1 MKEKPVRRAVTG
13 SETFEEML
21 GVYNV
26 CVTIGRCS
34 EALLNYLMDMELV
47 ALNAEIA
54 AAHAKRNQEAFS
66 VLSSEAGSVAKRM
79 SGAIAQITSWAETL
93 SRNSL
98 NGIIQA
104 RLSHKLLEVPRRDKA
119 EFLPGSRKTLEAGI
133 RRSEDLVR
141 RTAIDIDTV
150 FSEINGVLTQILRE
164 NKRFETIATYFSI
177 EASRDP
183 ESQAYFT
190 NIAQMLRGICTQTRA
205 CIQVMGVQADDK
217 RLTALISREPFS
229 WDAA

>member
-1 MKEKPVRRAVTG
+1 MKHKAARKTVSGT
-13 SETFEEML
+13 ETFEEML

-26 CVTIGRCS
+26 CVKIGRCS
-34 EALLNYLMDMELV
+34 EELLNYLIDMELV

-54 AAHAKRNQEAFS
+54 SAHARQNQEAFS
-66 VLSSEAGSVAKRM
+66 VLSNEAGSVAKRM
-79 SGAIAQITSWAETL
+79 SGAIAEITSRAEAL

-104 RLSHKLLEVPRRDKA
+104 RLSHKLLEVPSRDKA
-119 EFLPGSRKTLEAGI
+119 EFRPGSRKALEAGI

-141 RTAIDIDTV
+141 RTAVEIDSV
-150 FSEINGVLTQILRE
+150 FTEINGVLNQILRE
-164 NKRFETIATYFSI
+164 NKRFETIATYFRI

-183 ESQAYFT
+183 ESQAYFS
-190 NIAQMLRGICTQTRA
+190 NIAQMLRGICMQTRA
-205 CIQVMGVQADDK
+205 CIQVMGAQADDTQ
-217 RLTALISREPFS
+217 LTALILREPFS

>member
-1 MKEKPVRRAVTG
+1 MRQMGVGRAATG

-21 GVYNV
+21 RVYLV

-34 EALLNYLMDMELV
+34 EELLNYLMDMELV

-66 VLSSEAGSVAKRM
+66 VLSSEAGNVAKRM
-79 SGAIAQITSWAETL
+79 SGAIAQVTDWADTL
-93 SRNSL
+93 SRRSL
-98 NGIIQA
+98 NGIVQA
-104 RLSHKLLEVPRRDKA
+104 RLSHKLLEVPSRDKA
-119 EFLPGSRKTLEAGI
+119 EFRPGSRKALEAGI
-133 RRSEDLVR
+133 RRSEDMVK
-141 RTAIDIDTV
+141 RTAIDIDSV
-150 FSEINGVLTQILRE
+150 FAEITGVLTQILRE

-217 RLTALISREPFS
+217 RLTALILKEPFS